1 MKNRKENKQEDI
13 KNLNLEM
20 QLVQMEN
27 FTNDFDKAV
36 KKELKKDLKNLAIIL
51 VPASLLICGFFI
63 FNSTLLLISG
73 IGIIGTA
80 SIIEITKEFIN
91 NIKKLDNTA
100 YNNNSSQ
107 NNSKEDKVEEKTIE
121 QILEEGI
128 GKSEDKDFYTE
139 DTKDAI
145 DRIENESESEKK
157 YREALKKQEEQ
168 LEKFNSKFKIVGEYL
183 NKDETMAQIAIEI
196 NAYCEIYNIPSIFLN
211 DNEWDN
217 FFNILYNFFLEK
229 GLETEF
235 YNLTSELVRYTF
247 AKVLINKSTSIDLS
261 DFIGNLYYLQN
272 SQINKREILN
282 LQKEIKAKIQ
292 DAKITNF
299 TDFVNDNSRKK

>member
-1 MKNRKENKQEDI
+1 MRKKTNKQENI

-27 FTNDFDKAV
+27 FTNDFDKTV
-36 KKELKKDLKNLAIIL
+36 KKEFKNLAIIL

-63 FNSTLLLISG
+63 FNSTLLLIGGLG
-73 IGIIGTA
+73 IMGTA
-80 SIIEITKEFIN
+80 NIIKIAKDFVKD
-91 NIKKLDNTA
+91 IKRLNRHS
-100 YNNNSSQ
+100 YNNNYSQ
-107 NNSKEDKVEEKTIE
+107 SNSKENKDEEKTIE

-157 YREALKKQEEQ
+157 YRETLKKQKEQ

-196 NAYCEIYNIPSIFLN
+196 DAYCEIYNIPSIFLN
-211 DNEWDN
+211 DNEWEN
-217 FFNILYNFFLEK
+217 FIDILYKFFLEK

-247 AKVLINKSTSIDLS
+247 AKVLINKTNSIDLS

-282 LQKEIKAKIQ
+282 LQKKIKSKIQ
-292 DAKITNF
+292 DTKITNF